1 MKLWFWITFKNHK
14 VCHVICEE
22 MEISKKLKSR
32 YAENRHL
39 IPEVRK
45 FAASGA
51 FIGASVAGIG
61 GIAAGMHG
69 AGIGEITV
77 YVGSAAL
84 VGAVGLGIVAFKE
97 LKRKE

>member
-1 MKLWFWITFKNHK
+1 
-14 VCHVICEE
+14 
-22 MEISKKLKSR
+22 MEISKKIKR
-32 YAENRHL
+32 TYIENRHL

-45 FAASGA
+45 FAAAGA

-61 GIAAGMHG
+61 GVAAGMHG
-69 AGIGEITV
+69 TGVREITA

-84 VGAVGLGIVAFKE
+84 IGAVGLGIVAFKE